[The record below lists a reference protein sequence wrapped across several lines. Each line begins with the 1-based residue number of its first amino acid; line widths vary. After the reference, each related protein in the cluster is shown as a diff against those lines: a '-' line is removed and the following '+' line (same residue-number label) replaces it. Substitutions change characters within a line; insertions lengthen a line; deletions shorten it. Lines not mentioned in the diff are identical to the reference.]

1 MNTLE
6 KNLLNAVKFINL
18 KTLSN
23 AGFIVEKNQA
33 VFYSGKIILK
43 FRVENIQHTTRHFL
57 VDMLKPGKA
66 YEKCLHLIE
75 SINDKNTQP
84 ILNTINNYFNVDFQN
99 QLNLPRGEFFDFLDA
114 IFISDNELT
123 KYNNQTSVKIESDI
137 LKIENKFK
145 QDSSENFKELSF
157 EYEIKNQQNFDF
169 KIYTTFKFFLKFI
182 KSKKQ
187 DFNFFGKKHGQNSL
201 FLAKNNDFEILTI
214 C

>member
-18 KTLSN
+18 KKLSN

-33 VFYSGKIILK
+33 IFYSGKIILK
-43 FRVENIQHTTRHFL
+43 FKVENIQHTTRHFL
-57 VDMLKPGKA
+57 VEMVKPGKA

-84 ILNTINNYFNVDFQN
+84 VLKAIDNYFNVNFEN
-99 QLNLPRGEFFDFLDA
+99 KLNLPRGEFFDFLEA
-114 IFISDNELT
+114 IFKSDNELT
-123 KYNNQTSVKIESDI
+123 KYNNETSVKIESDI

-145 QDSSENFKELSF
+145 QDSSDNFKELSF
-157 EYEIKNQQNFDF
+157 EYEINNQQNFDF

-187 DFNFFGKKHGQNSL
+187 GFNFFGKKHGTDSL
-201 FLAKNNDFEILTI
+201 FLAKNNDFEILAL

>member
-18 KTLSN
+18 KKLSN

-33 VFYSGKIILK
+33 VFYSGKIIFK

-57 VDMLKPGKA
+57 VDMVRPGEI
-66 YEKCLHLIE
+66 YETVNNL
-75 SINDKNTQP
+75 NTQP
-84 ILNTINNYFNVDFQN
+84 ILNAINNYFNVSFEN
-99 QLNLPRGEFFDFLDA
+99 RLNLPKNEFFNFLEA
-114 IFISDNELT
+114 IFKSDNELT
-123 KYNNQTSVKIESDI
+123 KYNNETSVKIESDI

-145 QDSSENFKELSF
+145 QDSSDNFKELSF
-157 EYEIKNQQNFDF
+157 EYEINNQQNFDF
-169 KIYTTFKFFLKFI
+169 KIYATFKFFFKFI

-187 DFNFFGKKHGQNSL
+187 DFNFFGKKHGQDSL
-201 FLAKNNDFEILTI
+201 FLAKNNNFEILTI

>member
-18 KTLSN
+18 KKLNN

-57 VDMLKPGKA
+57 VDMVRPGEI
-66 YEKCLHLIE
+66 YETVNNL
-75 SINDKNTQP
+75 NTQP
-84 ILNTINNYFNVDFQN
+84 ILSAINNYFNVSFEN
-99 QLNLPRGEFFDFLDA
+99 RLNLPKTEFFDFLEA
-114 IFISDNELT
+114 IFKSNVELT
-123 KYNNQTSVKIESDI
+123 KYNNETSVKIESDI

-145 QDSSENFKELSF
+145 QDSSNNFKELSF
-157 EYEIKNQQNFDF
+157 EYEINNQQNFDF

-187 DFNFFGKKHGQNSL
+187 DFNFFGKKHGQDSL
-201 FLAKNNDFEILTI
+201 FLAKNNNFEILTI

>member
-18 KTLSN
+18 KKLSN

-33 VFYSGKIILK
+33 VFYSGKIIFK

-57 VDMLKPGKA
+57 VDMLKLGEI
-66 YEKCLHLIE
+66 YE

-84 ILNTINNYFNVDFQN
+84 ILNAINNYFNVSFEN
-99 QLNLPRGEFFDFLDA
+99 QLNLPKTEFFDFLDA
-114 IFISDNELT
+114 IFRSNNELT

-157 EYEIKNQQNFDF
+157 EYEINNQQNFDF

-187 DFNFFGKKHGQNSL
+187 DFNFFGKKHGQDSL
-201 FLAKNNDFEILTI
+201 FLAKNNNFEILTI

>member
-18 KTLSN
+18 KKLSN

-33 VFYSGKIILK
+33 IFYSGKIIFK

-57 VDMLKPGKA
+57 VDMVKPGEI
-66 YEKCLHLIE
+66 YEVV
-75 SINDKNTQP
+75 NDKNTQP
-84 ILNTINNYFNVDFQN
+84 ILNAINNYFNVSFEN

-114 IFISDNELT
+114 IFKSDNELT
-123 KYNNQTSVKIESDI
+123 KYNNETSVKIESDI

-157 EYEIKNQQNFDF
+157 EYEINNQQNFDF

-187 DFNFFGKKHGQNSL
+187 DFTFFGKKHGQDSL
-201 FLAKNNDFEILTI
+201 FLAKNNNFEILTI

>member
-18 KTLSN
+18 KKLSN
-23 AGFIVEKNQA
+23 AGFIVEKNQTI
-33 VFYSGKIILK
+33 FYSGKIILK

-57 VDMLKPGKA
+57 VDMVKPGKA
-66 YEKCLHLIE
+66 YAKCLHLIE

-84 ILNTINNYFNVDFQN
+84 ILNAINNYFNVDFEN
-99 QLNLPRGEFFDFLDA
+99 QLNLPKAEFFDFLEA
-114 IFISDNELT
+114 IFKSDNELT
-123 KYNNQTSVKIESDI
+123 KYKNETSVKIESDI

-157 EYEIKNQQNFDF
+157 EYEINNQQNFDF
-169 KIYTTFKFFLKFI
+169 KIYNTFKFFLKFI

-187 DFNFFGKKHGQNSL
+187 DFNFFGKKHGQDSL
-201 FLAKNNDFEILTI
+201 FLAKNSNFEILTI